1 MNATHETANEFV
13 STGMTTGRAPG
24 PIGGPGAWRGL
35 DMAKRV
41 DEWTY
46 TLSTT
51 EVQELDEAMRRTR
64 RIDFLDIDKIN

>member
-46 TLSTT
+46 TLSQT
-51 EVQELDEAMRRTR
+51 EVQQMQ
-64 RIDFLDIDKIN
+64 I